1 MRRFAMA
8 AVLTIGTVLGVLAP
22 VTGST
27 AAWADGPQHEKS
39 TVTLEPFTAQPGEV
53 CDFTYHLE
61 GTASVNAVIFPDGR
75 EIDQVTLHLT
85 HTNLDTGFALT
96 ENDYFSA
103 QFTAGQEK
111 DVGIF
116 WHLRTADGKLV
127 VVHAGQ
133 VVFSGDAV
141 VRFTPNSGP
150 DFAAVIC
157 PALGGSPA

>member
-1 MRRFAMA
+1 MG

-22 VTGST
+22 VAGST
-27 AAWADGPQHEKS
+27 AAWAAGPQHEKS
-39 TVTLEPFTAQPGEV
+39 TFTFEPFTAQPGEV
-53 CDFTYHLE
+53 CDFTYHNE

-75 EIDQVTLHLT
+75 EIDQVTLHIT
-85 HTNLDTGFALT
+85 HTNLDTGFTLT

-116 WHLRTADGKLV
+116 WHLRNADGKIV

-133 VVFSGDAV
+133 LVFSGDAV